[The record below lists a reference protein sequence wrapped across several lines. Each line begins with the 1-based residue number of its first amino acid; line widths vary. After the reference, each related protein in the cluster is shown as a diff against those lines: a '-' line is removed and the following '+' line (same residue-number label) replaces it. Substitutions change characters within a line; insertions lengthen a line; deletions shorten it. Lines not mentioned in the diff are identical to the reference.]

1 MNSNIKLQTNYITC
15 NEETQKKK
23 EKEKR
28 KKKKETIVA
37 KYTNKIVIKRH

>member
-1 MNSNIKLQTNYITC
+1 MNSNIKLQINYITC
-15 NEETQKKK
+15 NEETQKNKK
-23 EKEKR
+23 K

>member
-1 MNSNIKLQTNYITC
+1 MNSNIKLQTNYI
-15 NEETQKKK
+15 NAMKKPKKK
-23 EKEKR
+23 KKKR